1 VRGKRPVA
9 LIILLIVV
17 VATALYV
24 LPQDGELDLGLTSFD
39 FHEQNSLSG
48 YAGGEKSGSD

>member
-1 VRGKRPVA
+1 
-9 LIILLIVV
+9 LIILLVVV

-39 FHEQNSLSG
+39 FHDQNCWRG
-48 YAGGEKSGSD
+48 YGGGEKSGSD

>member
-1 VRGKRPVA
+1 VRGKGPVA
-9 LIILLIVV
+9 LIILLVVV